1 MRRRPHCLLHE
12 YVNAPCFIF
21 SRFRTKA
28 IHINL
33 DALFLRG
40 IKAGTVSLCLY
51 PEQHGGG
58 KADPSLSPDK
68 GLKKRVNKS
77 GEK

>member
-1 MRRRPHCLLHE
+1 MRRRAHPACFVNAL
-12 YVNAPCFIF
+12 NAPCFIF
-21 SRFRTKA
+21 SCFRTKA

-33 DALFLRG
+33 DALFFGG

-58 KADPSLSPDK
+58 KANPPLSPDK
-68 GLKKRVNKS
+68 GLEKK
-77 GEK
+77 